1 MPHLVQGYVI
11 LWEGALIFG
20 SSKQEIGMLKVKL
33 LSEDAKA
40 PTVAHPGED
49 LAYDLYA
56 LSDHALTPGTVHK
69 VRTGIAVDGGGLGFL
84 IKDRSSMAAAGFF
97 THGGVIDPGYRG
109 EIMILFS
116 ALHEGS
122 SIRKHDKIAQ
132 MVPVPALTAEVEVVD
147 TLTDAAR
154 GEKGFGSSGR

>member
-1 MPHLVQGYVI
+1 M
-11 LWEGALIFG
+11 
-20 SSKQEIGMLKVKL
+20 MLKVKL
-33 LSEDAKA
+33 LAEDAKA

-69 VRTGIAVDGGGLGFL
+69 VRTGIAVDGGLGFL

-109 EIMILFS
+109 EIMILFT
-116 ALHEGS
+116 ATHEGS
-122 SIRKHDKIAQ
+122 RIRKHDKIAQ
-132 MVPVPALTAEVEVVD
+132 MVPVPALTSEVEVVD
-147 TLTDAAR
+147 ALTEAAR

>member
-1 MPHLVQGYVI
+1 
-11 LWEGALIFG
+11 
-20 SSKQEIGMLKVKL
+20 MLKVKL
-33 LSEDAKA
+33 LVEDAKA

-56 LSDHALTPGTVHK
+56 LSDQALDPGTVHK

-109 EIMILFS
+109 EIMILFT
-116 ALHEGS
+116 ATHEGS

-132 MVPVPALTAEVEVVD
+132 MVPVPALTSEVEVID
-147 TLTDAAR
+147 TLTEALR

>member
-1 MPHLVQGYVI
+1 M
-11 LWEGALIFG
+11 
-20 SSKQEIGMLKVKL
+20 KL
-33 LSEDAKA
+33 LAEDAKA

-56 LSDHALTPGTVHK
+56 LTDHDLAPGAVHK

-109 EIMILFS
+109 EIMILFT
-116 ALHEGS
+116 ATHEGS
-122 SIRKHDKIAQ
+122 TIRKHDKIAQ
-132 MVPVPALTAEVEVVD
+132 MVPVHALTSQVEVVD
-147 TLTDAAR
+147 TLTDAHA
-154 GEKGFGSSGR
+154 EKKDSAPAAADAVWLSLLVRPSGQHMP

>member
-1 MPHLVQGYVI
+1 
-11 LWEGALIFG
+11 
-20 SSKQEIGMLKVKL
+20 MLKVKL
-33 LSEDAKA
+33 LAEDAKA

-56 LSDHALTPGTVHK
+56 LTDHVLTPGAVHK

-132 MVPVPALTAEVEVVD
+132 MVPVHALTSQIEIVD
-147 TLTDAAR
+147 TLTEAAR